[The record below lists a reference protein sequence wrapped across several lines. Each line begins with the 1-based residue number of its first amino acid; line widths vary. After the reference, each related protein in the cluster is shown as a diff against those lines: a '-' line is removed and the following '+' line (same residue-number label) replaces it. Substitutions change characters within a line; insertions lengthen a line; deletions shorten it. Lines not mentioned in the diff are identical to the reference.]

1 RVRCADCHGFPHLC
15 NPCALRTHEHNPFHR
30 LWRWD
35 VEKGFWDKVSTAE
48 VGVRLYGGRHG
59 RPCPQTTRDPREIVV
74 GHEHG
79 LTKINFVFCECPIK
93 PGAREQLYDDAY
105 QLLER
110 GLFPASWKEP
120 RSAFTLSLMKSFNL
134 LSLQTHCSAQDFYQY
149 LRRMTDN
156 VAPDSVNPQ
165 DRYRELG
172 QAAREF
178 AFLRQCRRAGE
189 NPGQTLQPGSLAVL
203 CPCCPQPGL
212 NMRSQWEHRDPNYV
226 DAMYYSIDGNFRQR
240 LRQKPMD
247 KNDVALSQRAA
258 YFADVDDFDAYQKAM
273 GKPEVEASSCHK
285 FGAMGYSG
293 HSGQVSGII
302 ALACRHMFLL
312 PGSIVDL
319 NKGEAYL
326 YVNFAVTSALQRYLS
341 LRLFKQS
348 YDIGCQYLINFRG
361 RLQKW
366 ARLCPP
372 LASIRSTLLPRI
384 EGSVGSWHVN
394 AHKADCRVKQS
405 PEFIPG
411 CAKYEGE
418 GMEHVWGVSNDVSLS
433 TREMTP
439 GHRHD
444 ALNDHFSDMNVRH
457 VHGISRMLKVK
468 LQETEVQLAQTS
480 LSLEKLEQNISP
492 ALLAEWRAEEAE
504 WLRKV
509 VDIDNHKQL
518 DNPYSLSAG
527 AGLSEEAIATLL
539 KEKRAADSDSLGMG
553 IVGAIEGMLE
563 IERDKL
569 YLIRDIRAADPGK
582 VRLRN
587 ALTKKVSALRTK
599 AAICEDYF
607 NRYVSAHLAEAIV
620 TARREILGG
629 PTLTGTSERTTGSLH
644 PKFPWRDAADDKAHG
659 IVVTRSSADRLLD
672 TLQSIRID
680 LPSMY
685 HSRVRQQPTLQAVV
699 EVERKLREGQANDAL
714 HELRT
719 HLTAMYSLEDLR
731 HQGMGQDHG
740 KRVRGLSATEVEVGR
755 RARDEYRRVRV
766 ALRVLGMKEDHET
779 YRVLTDNDAKPFV
792 VTPEQHRRGDSKRN
806 PSWLWEDFSF
816 IDDQENDEVKE
827 VLLART
833 RPHWF
838 RRRAAKAR
846 WEEELHIKWEEM
858 YRTVQFFE
866 RYINIWDQKVH
877 HAKTDGRD
885 GAAVYAKR
893 QAHRYTRLLYEALTL
908 FPPDLDK
915 VRVMTQC
922 VVPFADD
929 LRQQGIGMKA

>member
-1 RVRCADCHGFPHLC
+1 MDCHGFPRLC
-15 NPCALRTHEHNPFHR
+15 TLCAFRTHEHNPFHR

-35 VEKGFWDKVSTAE
+35 VEKGFWDKISTTD

-59 RPCPQTTRDPREIVV
+59 KPCPQTTRDPREIVV
-74 GHEHG
+74 GHKHG
-79 LTKINFVFCECPIK
+79 LTKIKFVFCECAIK
-93 PGAREQLYDDAY
+93 PGAREQLYEDAY
-105 QLLER
+105 QLLEQ

-134 LSLQTHCSAQDFYQY
+134 LSLQTHCSAQDFYQF

-156 VAPDSVNPQ
+156 VAPDSVS
-165 DRYRELG
+165 DRYRELS

-178 AFLRQCRRAGE
+178 AFLRQCRRAGQ
-189 NPGQTLQPGSLAVL
+189 NPGQALQPGSLAVL

-212 NMRSQWEHRDPNYV
+212 NMHPQWERHEPKYNYI
-226 DAMYYSIDGNFRQR
+226 DAMYYLIDGNFRQR
-240 LRQKPMD
+240 LRLKPVD

-273 GKPEVEASSCHK
+273 GKPEVELSSCHK
-285 FGAMGYSG
+285 FGAMGYNG
-293 HSGQVSGII
+293 HSGQVSGIV

-319 NKGEAYL
+319 NKGKAYV

-341 LRLFKQS
+341 LRLLKQS
-348 YDIGCQYLINFRG
+348 YDIGCQYLINFRT

-366 ARLCPP
+366 AKLCPP
-372 LASIRSTLLPRI
+372 LASVRTTFLPRI

-433 TREMTP
+433 AREMTP

-444 ALNDHFSDMNVRH
+444 ALNDHFSDLNVRH
-457 VHGISRMLKVK
+457 VHGMSRMLKVK
-468 LQETEVQLAQTS
+468 LQETEVQLALSTS
-480 LSLEKLEQNISP
+480 SLENLEQTISP
-492 ALLAEWRAEEAE
+492 ALLTKWRTEEAE

-509 VDIDNHKQL
+509 VDIHNHKEL

-539 KEKRAADSDSLGMG
+539 KEKRAGNSDSLGMG
-553 IVGAIEGMLE
+553 IMGAIEGMLE

-569 YLIRDIRAADPGK
+569 DLIRDVRAADPSK

-599 AAICEDYF
+599 ATICKDYF
-607 NRYVSAHLAEAIV
+607 NWYVSAHLAEATA

-629 PTLTGTSERTTGSLH
+629 PTLPGTRERPTRSLH
-644 PKFPWRDAADDKAHG
+644 PKFPWRNAADDKAHG
-659 IVVTRSSADRLLD
+659 IVVTSCSPHRLLD
-672 TLQSIRID
+672 TLQSVRID

-685 HSRVRQQPTLQAVV
+685 HSRVRQQPALQAVV

-766 ALRVLGMKEDHET
+766 ALRVLGMNKDHET
-779 YRVLTDNDAKPFV
+779 YRVLMDKDAKPFV
-792 VTPEQHRRGDSKRN
+792 VTAEQHRRGDSKRN

-816 IDDQENDEVKE
+816 IDNQENDEVKN
-827 VLLART
+827 VLLAT
-833 RPHWF
+833 
-838 RRRAAKAR
+838 AKAR
-846 WEEELHIKWEEM
+846 WEEELHIKREEM
-858 YRTVQFFE
+858 FRTLRFFE
-866 RYINIWDQKVH
+866 TYTKLWDDSAEQSEK
-877 HAKTDGRD
+877 DGRY
-885 GAAVYAKR
+885 GAGVYAKR
-893 QAHRYTRLLYEALTL
+893 QAHRYTRLLCEALTL
-908 FPPDLDK
+908 FPPDIEK
-915 VRVMTQC
+915 VRVISEC
-922 VVPFADD
+922 
-929 LRQQGIGMKA
+929 GINICLPT